1 VRSLRFR
8 LIVCLYNLHALG
20 RTSRPAGGT
29 HDEGTSMLATFFSRR
44 YSRQGLWSL
53 FLMCA
58 LPLHAWTM
66 ILAFRDVSWVTD
78 RTNAWDA
85 VGVFS
90 YGLVFALVDSLVIFL
105 VASLL
110 GFLVSARRDRE
121 WRVILLTVLVL
132 MLSLWAIAE
141 QLFFLLPVRL
151 PPGIITLLVQSGHP
165 LRTLYAGVIALVGL
179 TVVIPVVLVLRS
191 EKAVRFV
198 RAVVDRLSLLA
209 IFYLLF
215 DAIGLVI
222 VVIRNL

>member
-1 VRSLRFR
+1 
-8 LIVCLYNLHALG
+8 
-20 RTSRPAGGT
+20 
-29 HDEGTSMLATFFSRR
+29 MLASFFSQR
-44 YSRQGLWSL
+44 YSRQGLWTL

-90 YGLVFALVDSLVIFL
+90 YGLVFALVESLVVFL
-105 VASLL
+105 LASLL
-110 GFLVSARRDRE
+110 GFLVSARWNRE
-121 WRVILLTVLVL
+121 WRVMLLTVLVL

-151 PPGIITLLVQSGHP
+151 PASIIGLLVQSGHP
-165 LRTLYAGVIALVGL
+165 LRTLYLGVIVFVSL
-179 TVVIPVVLVLRS
+179 TIVIPVVLVLRS
-191 EKAVRFV
+191 EKAVRFL
-198 RAVVDRLSLLA
+198 RAAVDRLSLLA
-209 IFYLLF
+209 VFYLLF

>member
-1 VRSLRFR
+1 
-8 LIVCLYNLHALG
+8 
-20 RTSRPAGGT
+20 
-29 HDEGTSMLATFFSRR
+29 MLASFFSQR
-44 YSRQGLWSL
+44 YSRQGLWTL

-90 YGLVFALVDSLVIFL
+90 YGLVFALVESLIVFL
-105 VASLL
+105 LASLL
-110 GFLVSARRDRE
+110 GFLVSARWNRE
-121 WRVILLTVLVL
+121 WRVMLLTVLVL
-132 MLSLWAIAE
+132 MLSFWAIAE

-151 PPGIITLLVQSGHP
+151 PASFISLLVQSGHP
-165 LRTLYAGVIALVGL
+165 LRTLYLVVIALVSL
-179 TVVIPVVLVLRS
+179 TIVIPVMLVLRS
-191 EKAVRFV
+191 EKAVRFL
-198 RAVVDRLSLLA
+198 RAAVDRLSLLA
-209 IFYLLF
+209 VFYLLF

>member
-1 VRSLRFR
+1 
-8 LIVCLYNLHALG
+8 
-20 RTSRPAGGT
+20 
-29 HDEGTSMLATFFSRR
+29 MLATFFSRR

-90 YGLVFALVDSLVIFL
+90 YGLVFALVESLIIFL
-105 VASLL
+105 VVSLL
-110 GFLVSARRDRE
+110 GLLVSARWDRE

-191 EKAVRFV
+191 EQAVRFV

>member
-1 VRSLRFR
+1 
-8 LIVCLYNLHALG
+8 
-20 RTSRPAGGT
+20 
-29 HDEGTSMLATFFSRR
+29 MLATFFSRR

-90 YGLVFALVDSLVIFL
+90 YGLVFALVESLVIFL

-110 GFLVSARRDRE
+110 GFLVSSRRDRE

-132 MLSLWAIAE
+132 LLSLWAILE
-141 QLFFLLPVRL
+141 QLFFLLPIRL
-151 PPGIITLLVQSGHP
+151 PAPIITLLVQSGHP
-165 LRTLYAGVIALVGL
+165 LRTLYVGLAALVGL
-179 TVVIPVVLVLRS
+179 TILIPVVLVLRS

-198 RAVVDRLSLLA
+198 RALVDRLSLLA

-215 DAIGLVI
+215 DAIALVI

>member
-1 VRSLRFR
+1 
-8 LIVCLYNLHALG
+8 
-20 RTSRPAGGT
+20 
-29 HDEGTSMLATFFSRR
+29 MLATFFTRR

-90 YGLVFALVDSLVIFL
+90 YGLVFALVESLIIFL

-110 GFLVSARRDRE
+110 GFLISARWDRE

-151 PPGIITLLVQSGHP
+151 PESIISLLVHSGHP
-165 LRTLYAGVIALVGL
+165 LRTLYAGIIALISL
-179 TVVIPVVLVLRS
+179 TILIPVVLVLRS

-209 IFYLLF
+209 MFYLLF

>member
-1 VRSLRFR
+1 
-8 LIVCLYNLHALG
+8 
-20 RTSRPAGGT
+20 
-29 HDEGTSMLATFFSRR
+29 MLATFFKRR

-66 ILAFRDVSWVTD
+66 ILALRDVSWVTD

-90 YGLVFALVDSLVIFL
+90 YGLVFALVESLIIFL

-110 GFLVSARRDRE
+110 GFLISARWDRE

-151 PPGIITLLVQSGHP
+151 P
-165 LRTLYAGVIALVGL
+165 
-179 TVVIPVVLVLRS
+179 
-191 EKAVRFV
+191 E
-198 RAVVDRLSLLA
+198 
-209 IFYLLF
+209 F
-215 DAIGLVI
+215 DHQPAHS
-222 VVIRNL
+222 

>member
-1 VRSLRFR
+1 
-8 LIVCLYNLHALG
+8 
-20 RTSRPAGGT
+20 
-29 HDEGTSMLATFFSRR
+29 MLASFFSQR
-44 YSRQGLWSL
+44 YSRQGLWTL

-90 YGLVFALVDSLVIFL
+90 YGLVFALVESLVVFL
-105 VASLL
+105 LASLL
-110 GFLVSARRDRE
+110 GFLVSARWNRE
-121 WRVILLTVLVL
+121 WRVMLLTVLVL

-151 PPGIITLLVQSGHP
+151 PASIIGLLVQSGHP
-165 LRTLYAGVIALVGL
+165 LRTLYLGVIVFVSL
-179 TVVIPVVLVLRS
+179 TIVFPVVLVLRS
-191 EKAVRFV
+191 EKAVRFL
-198 RAVVDRLSLLA
+198 RAAVDRLSLLA
-209 IFYLLF
+209 VFYLLF

>member
-1 VRSLRFR
+1 
-8 LIVCLYNLHALG
+8 
-20 RTSRPAGGT
+20 
-29 HDEGTSMLATFFSRR
+29 MLATFFSRR

-90 YGLVFALVDSLVIFL
+90 YGLVFALVESLVIFL

-110 GFLVSARRDRE
+110 GFLVSSRRDRE

-132 MLSLWAIAE
+132 LLSLWAILE
-141 QLFFLLPVRL
+141 QLFFLLPMRL
-151 PPGIITLLVQSGHP
+151 PGPIITLLVQSGHP
-165 LRTLYAGVIALVGL
+165 LRTLYVGLTALVGL
-179 TVVIPVVLVLRS
+179 TILIPVVLVLRS

-198 RAVVDRLSLLA
+198 RALVDRLSLLA

-215 DAIGLVI
+215 DAIALVI